1 MKGVYCKMF
10 PAKHL
15 RLLVCPRD
23 MVAAGGADQHGPL
36 SVGLLVWRQSERDS
50 ENCVSCAMNYKFAI

>member
-23 MVAAGGADQHGPL
+23 MVAAGGADQYGPL
-36 SVGLLVWRQSERDS
+36 CGAPGLEAER
-50 ENCVSCAMNYKFAI
+50 AG